1 MSLFGG
7 LGSLTGGA
15 GASSSAS
22 AGGGSGGGNGWEV
35 NLGPLAFG
43 SKGIDVKPQFK
54 VGAQVANFSAE
65 AGVGDI
71 RDGLKVSAKAEAALE
86 VATTGNSINE
96 LHDGIRCETPGFREA
111 LETAKRLM
119 VAGAAGARTQIAETL
134 GIPEERLVSA
144 MAGKQLGGTPMTLKV
159 KVDAGVGFS
168 AKVCLGW
175 CDTKGYNMV
184 GVGGQAKAL
193 VSLGANIFAG
203 RHKSGESAKVIL
215 GISNFTFEYT
225 FPLKLPP
232 KPEGSQP
239 VVAEEG
245 APAAPVSGQVPQEA
259 CAPAPVGAAVDSTD
273 LLGLGS

>member
-1 MSLFGG
+1 
-7 LGSLTGGA
+7 
-15 GASSSAS
+15 
-22 AGGGSGGGNGWEV
+22 V

-54 VGAQVANFSAE
+54 VGAQVANFKAE
-65 AGVGDI
+65 AGVGDV
-71 RDGLKVSAKAEAALE
+71 RDGLKVVAKAEASLE
-86 VATTGNSINE
+86 VASTGNSINE

-119 VAGAAGARTQIAETL
+119 VVGAAGARTQIAESL
-134 GIPEERLVSA
+134 GVPEDRLVSA
-144 MAGKQLGGTPMTLKV
+144 MAGQQLGGSAMTLKV

-168 AKVCLGW
+168 AAVCLGW

-184 GVGGQAKAL
+184 GVGGQAKAF
-193 VSLGANIFAG
+193 VSLGANVFAG
-203 RHKSGESAKVIL
+203 RHHTGESAKVIL

-232 KPEGSQP
+232 KPQEAEPSAA
-239 VVAEEG
+239 AEETALPTPATRQ
-245 APAAPVSGQVPQEA
+245 APAAA
-259 CAPAPVGAAVDSTD
+259 AAAPAPATADSMD